1 MGWFNH
7 QLVVDLGVSKNR
19 GTPKWMGENNGKP
32 YFSMDDLGKPFIFGN
47 THLQTTYRWFIVVVT
62 QHTHY
67 WFILKLV
74 FLLNWLL
81 CLANEQVGWRRKSGP
96 TRRFKRSSK
105 SRLYTCSTKTLMNSL
120 VERIKLVQKNAQTV
134 HCSEFFVKIKRS
146 TSNTKKQIRYHQITF
161 EKVHVQKLNLFAPE
175 KGRFSAPKRNW
186 SHLRY
191 NHHFSVCVWILCLFF
206 WSEEITHFFTKSME
220 IAIPHVQ

>member
-1 MGWFNH
+1 M
-7 QLVVDLGVSKNR
+7 
-19 GTPKWMGENNGKP
+19 
-32 YFSMDDLGKPFIFGN
+32 
-47 THLQTTYRWFIVVVT
+47 VVT

-67 WFILKLV
+67 LSILKLV

-81 CLANEQVGWRRKSGP
+81 CLANEQVGWWRKSGP

-191 NHHFSVCVWILCLFF
+191 NHHFSVCVNSLFVFLEWGDHSFFHQINGDCNSACSIIWSTSSVKIFKILQGPCSNYIQLQYNVVFA
-206 WSEEITHFFTKSME
+206 WG
-220 IAIPHVQ
+220 